1 MLARVA
7 ACTAAVA
14 GTLARLDSARCLL
27 MLLGVQE
34 RELAP
39 ETRALLGGDCRRMA
53 VRDQDASFVGEF
65 LAEAMDIL
73 VRAWRSRT
81 AKERRVADGG
91 AGALFSLAPKKVKV
105 GASKVLA
112 LLANPLQ
119 PGDDAQVL
127 VRKGGDPVAVATRT
141 RNPYTLQFT
150 VPDSMLDVSAM
161 VTVVVTVNGQSLGS
175 RQLKCESRL
184 RELDRTLRAHDNP
197 VQFLCQTLGFGP
209 GDLEALDSSLLCS
222 YMRNVPPHFN
232 LLQSQ
237 GGRPSYSCET
247 YPTLLHFAAHLGL
260 ERLAMALLEGP
271 GGEQACYIRNSDDL
285 TPAEMSERAGHQR
298 LACTLQGYMQMSEL
312 SSVYTILKTISEG
325 APAEAAGFY
334 PAGESANYLS
344 PRPAGETYSV
354 PPPPAPVPAPG
365 AHPQQAPPPPPA
377 QADPYVDMI
386 SLRGHS
392 DVGSLYQNMPAPAG
406 RSQSGSPPGSPRP
419 APEAR
424 RHSAPEDAV
433 LQALAEAPQAAPD
446 TIPEYCPEDTS
457 AVYQDIDETDGP
469 TPPAASAAPPRRRR
483 DSDPALASLGDEDD
497 DILGIIHDLKSSSF
511 SLGALGEV
519 EHLVE
524 SWRGRNA
531 THQSLRDK
539 QEQLARMREELQR
552 VEHRLG
558 GEARPSPFERIKR
571 VFSRARHGR
580 SSKAR
585 AGPAAQPAP
594 PARPASSLSRRSSS
608 SSTWSDRSTEPAEHP
623 DVPESPMQVEEVSW
637 LHPVSPASDEHYVVP
652 HGVRPVPVVAAQSP
666 YGAPP
671 AGPRGGTPA
680 TLGTLDLADDG
691 FPLDSTGFCSYVNV
705 NLPSCPPPVPARPQ
719 VDLPLSSSSPE

>member
-237 GGRPSYSCET
+237 GGRPSYSQYRSKGQRGLRPLTCCET

-334 PAGESANYLS
+334 PAGGKLYYDAECQLLEPAAGRRNVLCTAAARPSAG
-344 PRPAGETYSV
+344 PRRASPAG
-354 PPPPAPVPAPG
+354 AAPAPG
-365 AHPQQAPPPPPA
+365 AGRP
-377 QADPYVDMI
+377 
-386 SLRGHS
+386 LRGH
-392 DVGSLYQNMPAPAG
+392 DQ
-406 RSQSGSPPGSPRP
+406 
-419 APEAR
+419 
-424 RHSAPEDAV
+424 
-433 LQALAEAPQAAPD
+433 
-446 TIPEYCPEDTS
+446 
-457 AVYQDIDETDGP
+457 
-469 TPPAASAAPPRRRR
+469 
-483 DSDPALASLGDEDD
+483 
-497 DILGIIHDLKSSSF
+497 
-511 SLGALGEV
+511 
-519 EHLVE
+519 
-524 SWRGRNA
+524 
-531 THQSLRDK
+531 
-539 QEQLARMREELQR
+539 
-552 VEHRLG
+552 
-558 GEARPSPFERIKR
+558 
-571 VFSRARHGR
+571 
-580 SSKAR
+580 
-585 AGPAAQPAP
+585 
-594 PARPASSLSRRSSS
+594 
-608 SSTWSDRSTEPAEHP
+608 
-623 DVPESPMQVEEVSW
+623 
-637 LHPVSPASDEHYVVP
+637 
-652 HGVRPVPVVAAQSP
+652 
-666 YGAPP
+666 P
-671 AGPRGGTPA
+671 AGPQR
-680 TLGTLDLADDG
+680 
-691 FPLDSTGFCSYVNV
+691 
-705 NLPSCPPPVPARPQ
+705 
-719 VDLPLSSSSPE
+719 